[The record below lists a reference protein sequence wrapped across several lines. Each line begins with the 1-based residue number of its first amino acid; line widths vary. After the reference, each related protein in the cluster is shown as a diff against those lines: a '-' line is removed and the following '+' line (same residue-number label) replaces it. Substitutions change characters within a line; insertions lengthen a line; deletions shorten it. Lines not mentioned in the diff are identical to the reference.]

1 MNLYN
6 SSTYL
11 EDLIL
16 AAEDSVGIKQL
27 KNKRILIT
35 GAAGMIGSFLVDL
48 LLQYNRTV
56 GAGIR
61 IYASSRSEERLSR
74 RFDTVKTKEIS
85 YIEWDIRDEISFDFP
100 VDYIIHAAGNAHPA
114 AFNSDPVGTI
124 IGNVKGTY
132 SLLEYGRTHRAS
144 RFLYVSSGEVYGQA
158 DIALEELGE
167 EGGGYLDL
175 TSPRSSYPI
184 SKCACETLCVSYSEQ
199 YGLDTLIVRP
209 CHTYGPSPTSEDNR
223 ANVQFVNRALEGK
236 DILLKSEGKQ
246 MRSYCY
252 VADCASAIL
261 SVLVNGKSGDA
272 YNISNPNARITIAG
286 LAQTV
291 AKAAGCEVVF
301 STPSEKERR
310 DLSPIAKQVLSSKKI
325 EDLGW
330 RGRYCV
336 EEGIAH
342 VLDILG
348 NKKR

>member
-1 MNLYN
+1 MSLYN

-11 EDLIL
+11 KDLIL
-16 AAEDSVGIKQL
+16 AVEDSVGIEHL
-27 KNKRILIT
+27 KGKRILIT

-48 LLQYNRTV
+48 LLQYNRTA

-61 IYASSRSEERLSR
+61 IYASGRSEERLSQ
-74 RFDTVKTKEIS
+74 RFDAVKTKDIS
-85 YIEWDIRDEISFDFP
+85 YVEWDIRDEINFDFP

-124 IGNVKGTY
+124 VGNVKGTY
-132 SLLEYGRTHRAS
+132 ALLEYGRTHGAS
-144 RFLYVSSGEVYGQA
+144 RMLYVSSGEVYGQS
-158 DIALEELGE
+158 DIALEELE
-167 EGGGYLDL
+167 EEYCGYLDL
-175 TSPRSSYPI
+175 TSSRSSYPI
-184 SKCACETLCVSYSEQ
+184 SKRACETLCASYSGQ

-246 MRSYCY
+246 LRSYCY

-261 SVLVNGKSGDA
+261 SVLVNGKSGEA
-272 YNISNPNARITIAG
+272 YNIANPNARTTIAG
-286 LAQTV
+286 LAQIV
-291 AKAAGCEVVF
+291 AEAAGCEVVF

-325 EDLGW
+325 EELGW

-336 EEGIAH
+336 EEGISH
-342 VLDILG
+342 VLDIL
-348 NKKR
+348 RDET